1 MQDFDVIE
9 KHSNYFLARKK
20 GMHCKIVVDDFSQSM
35 PIGRHR
41 LHVEEV
47 SDRYTHHSRE
57 GIFRLT
63 LPFAQQ
69 GSIDICTMRASGQYN
84 LRAQK
89 RFLQLGGKWEPVLG
103 EWVFS
108 ASVEDKV
115 NALSE
120 QLNSQLYWVT
130 CLFTETVT
138 VMGEPLTLFGFPVV
152 KGLNKKLNPILEYEV
167 TLKQGEI
174 AQMPGK
180 AMVLAGSAIRLA
192 VPQALLDNPFF
203 HEDFLCVVELSKRK
217 KPDKRKK

>member
-1 MQDFDVIE
+1 MQDFDVLE
-9 KHSNYFLARKK
+9 KQADYFVARKR
-20 GMHCKIVVDDFSQSM
+20 GMHCKIVLDDYSQDM
-35 PIGRHR
+35 PIGTHR

-47 SDRYTHHSRE
+47 SDRYTHRSNE

-69 GSIDICTMRASGQYN
+69 GSIDICTMPAYGKYN

-89 RFLQLGGKWEPVLG
+89 RYLQLGGKWEPVLE

-108 ASVEDKV
+108 ASVKDKV
-115 NALSE
+115 AALSE
-120 QLNSQLYWVT
+120 QMNSQLYWVT
-130 CLFTETVT
+130 CLFNETVT
-138 VMGEPLTLFGFPVV
+138 VMGEPLTLFGYPVV

-192 VPQALLDNPFF
+192 VPEALLENSFF
-203 HEDFLCVVELSKRK
+203 HEDFLCVVDISKRK
-217 KPDKRKK
+217 KPNKRSK